1 MWFPTAACSSE
12 FFRSDFDI
20 SHNTT
25 MQNQLKPAPQ
35 RGPSLGQRRV
45 AGGGTPRDSLLCG
58 GPPPTAVR
66 PVSSQR
72 KTTRRLS
79 CLVGKVYREGACFIS
94 RSTPPTTTR
103 PRDQA
108 RSKGA
113 CHASPCQHCRAAVT
127 ARYAHSPRGGPCLR
141 RERPRRAGKAAP
153 GLGPCGG
160 LVPAVQKRHLLVGV
174 GVGSQQ
180 PHFPPPGGRRVK
192 APLAGWMGGGLGGQ
206 VSVFSPVH
214 FPLSKTFPTPF
225 AVILRPLT

>member
-1 MWFPTAACSSE
+1 MSRNSTKGLQRQNVVKELHKQTGGLQPFKPLIGNRLAEAEPAVAMWFPTAACSSE

-79 CLVGKVYREGACFIS
+79 
-94 RSTPPTTTR
+94 
-103 PRDQA
+103 
-108 RSKGA
+108 
-113 CHASPCQHCRAAVT
+113 
-127 ARYAHSPRGGPCLR
+127 
-141 RERPRRAGKAAP
+141 
-153 GLGPCGG
+153 
-160 LVPAVQKRHLLVGV
+160 
-174 GVGSQQ
+174 
-180 PHFPPPGGRRVK
+180 
-192 APLAGWMGGGLGGQ
+192 
-206 VSVFSPVH
+206 
-214 FPLSKTFPTPF
+214 
-225 AVILRPLT
+225 